1 MNIAAAAAAP
11 TRTRTNQNS
20 AKNPGAV
27 SNWNVFDWP
36 IVFPARSRALV
47 STTTKYVVPDWSSRV
62 GTNVT
67 LRESALHWKEP
78 STAGEIENACST
90 EARSIPSV
98 NVIRIH
104 GVVLVSAPTGRTSVT
119 DGGVM
124 SIMVQVSLPAG
135 AGSTLPARSVAID
148 RNATT
153 PCPPPVKVPEVAAV
167 PTSQFVHPAEP

>member
-1 MNIAAAAAAP
+1 M
-11 TRTRTNQNS
+11 
-20 AKNPGAV
+20 NPGAV
-27 SNWNVFDWP
+27 GNWNVFDWT

-47 STTTKYVVPDWSSRV
+47 STTTKYIVPEWRPRV
-62 GTNVT
+62 GRNVT
-67 LRESALHWKEP
+67 RRESALHWKEP
-78 STAGEIENACST
+78 SAAGEIENACST

-104 GVVLVSAPTGRTSVT
+104 GVVFVSGPTGRTSVT

-124 SIMVQVSLPAG
+124 SIMVQVSFPAG

-153 PCPPPVKVPEVAAV
+153 PCPPAVKVPVVAGV
-167 PTSQFVHPAEP
+167 PTSPFVHPPPTSYWIVYVAMSLG

>member
-1 MNIAAAAAAP
+1 M
-11 TRTRTNQNS
+11 
-20 AKNPGAV
+20 NPGAV
-27 SNWNVFDWP
+27 ANWNVFDWT

-104 GVVLVSAPTGRTSVT
+104 GVVFVSAPTGRTSVT

-135 AGSTLPARSVAID
+135 AASTVAARSVAVQ
-148 RNATT
+148 REPYQPPT
-153 PCPPPVKVPEVAAV
+153 PRL
-167 PTSQFVHPAEP
+167 

>member
-1 MNIAAAAAAP
+1 M
-11 TRTRTNQNS
+11 
-20 AKNPGAV
+20 NPGAV
-27 SNWNVFDWP
+27 ANWNVFDWT

-104 GVVLVSAPTGRTSVT
+104 GVVFVSAPTGRTSVT

-135 AGSTLPARSVAID
+135 AGSTLPARALAIE
-148 RNATT
+148 RNATAA
-153 PCPPPVKVPEVAAV
+153 PPVRVNVADDAGIAPRTISLHV
-167 PTSQFVHPAEP
+167 SAPHR